1 MEEGKVAAEPGG
13 GFLGN
18 DECKYEGSAYNKTEI
33 CTVAGYVVK
42 PEGGYDH
49 PGVVELLLE
58 AGAPVAPANNG
69 FTPIWMAV
77 VMKLPPALRLLL
89 KRAKCSTLKRV
100 VETADSNEVLLPLA
114 AHPHPMKDV
123 CRELIKAQRAGEV
136 AQSGGHGVEF
146 HDVPNMVNNWLCT
159 QEEVGLFVN
168 RLNADMIAELVAG
181 FARCAIKIDLD
192 FSDGGVPEPPLS
204 SAARNGNLQSAE
216 LLLSLGAK
224 TMSANVLGQTPLHIA
239 ALSGHGD
246 IAVSLLQAAK
256 RRSDL
261 EALLASKDV
270 YGRIA
275 GDHAAAG
282 PCSCLLSGPLLQGD
296 IDAVWEGCSRG
307 GAGDTGSR
315 AMDGGPEEMNRGVPE
330 HEAKRAS
337 ASPPPFEAGTP
348 SGWRRYTGT
357 PPFAKVG
364 NAAAAGVSAGIAQV
378 DGAISAET
386 FVKDFVSVSRPA
398 IFRGAAANMTALT
411 DWTPGFLSSVTGSA
425 GPAAV
430 QASTVPYGNMD
441 GVAIEQMALRDYIN
455 EMLAAEPFLPHDNVE
470 APPPYVFDSLD
481 ELGYLQHVELGEGK
495 AEFYN
500 VSMVSLTQ
508 ALRTQLILGPPGTGS
523 PPHFHT
529 SAINIGVAGRKR
541 WFLFPPSERI
551 WSAKPVSAWLKDDCA
566 MSGRGAPLE
575 VIQGPGDIIYVPEN
589 YGHAVINLDDTLA
602 VAIEFKHLSDNPAQ
616 RSRPAGNG
624 EDGDVATDG
633 GAANVPTYI
642 DAGTLV
648 NDEDLD
654 NATPFPQDC
663 MEAEKQRTT
672 VIACIQS
679 VAEVGEC
686 VDSKAGNPNADMCAC
701 FTMASFVKC
710 AATCWPWLKA
720 ALCPHVPTDGEEGK
734 GTAGAADNETYET
747 QQEQVGALHGR
758 GQGTTRVEDDRSQ
771 TREQAINSDDGQDE
785 VQAAAA
791 REGTTRARAGTTL
804 PEEGGSQEPAAVKL
818 PTATLRD
825 VRDCSTSIL
834 RERLQ
839 TCIKSDA
846 AVLDCITDENTDDCK
861 CLETESFAGC
871 AGNCAPQLRRAI
883 CN

>member
-1 MEEGKVAAEPGG
+1 MLNPDPGPDPVQQRAQPLAATIWKKGRLLQSQGG

-307 GAGDTGSR
+307 GAGDAGSR

-337 ASPPPFEAGTP
+337 ASPPP
-348 SGWRRYTGT
+348 
-357 PPFAKVG
+357 
-364 NAAAAGVSAGIAQV
+364 
-378 DGAISAET
+378 
-386 FVKDFVSVSRPA
+386 
-398 IFRGAAANMTALT
+398 L
-411 DWTPGFLSSVTGSA
+411 
-425 GPAAV
+425 
-430 QASTVPYGNMD
+430 
-441 GVAIEQMALRDYIN
+441 
-455 EMLAAEPFLPHDNVE
+455 
-470 APPPYVFDSLD
+470 
-481 ELGYLQHVELGEGK
+481 
-495 AEFYN
+495 
-500 VSMVSLTQ
+500 
-508 ALRTQLILGPPGTGS
+508 
-523 PPHFHT
+523 
-529 SAINIGVAGRKR
+529 
-541 WFLFPPSERI
+541 
-551 WSAKPVSAWLKDDCA
+551 
-566 MSGRGAPLE
+566 
-575 VIQGPGDIIYVPEN
+575 
-589 YGHAVINLDDTLA
+589 
-602 VAIEFKHLSDNPAQ
+602 
-616 RSRPAGNG
+616 
-624 EDGDVATDG
+624 
-633 GAANVPTYI
+633 
-642 DAGTLV
+642 
-648 NDEDLD
+648 
-654 NATPFPQDC
+654 
-663 MEAEKQRTT
+663 
-672 VIACIQS
+672 
-679 VAEVGEC
+679 
-686 VDSKAGNPNADMCAC
+686 
-701 FTMASFVKC
+701 
-710 AATCWPWLKA
+710 
-720 ALCPHVPTDGEEGK
+720 
-734 GTAGAADNETYET
+734 
-747 QQEQVGALHGR
+747 
-758 GQGTTRVEDDRSQ
+758 
-771 TREQAINSDDGQDE
+771 
-785 VQAAAA
+785 
-791 REGTTRARAGTTL
+791 
-804 PEEGGSQEPAAVKL
+804 
-818 PTATLRD
+818 
-825 VRDCSTSIL
+825 
-834 RERLQ
+834 
-839 TCIKSDA
+839 
-846 AVLDCITDENTDDCK
+846 
-861 CLETESFAGC
+861 
-871 AGNCAPQLRRAI
+871 
-883 CN
+883 